1 MKKITIIVP
10 SYNEE
15 EALPYLYERLNAM
28 MNNLN
33 QYEFEVLFIND
44 GSKDRTL
51 ELIKE
56 MRNKD
61 NRISYVNFSRNFGK
75 ETAMIAG
82 LDYATGDAVIF
93 IDADLQDP
101 PELIPELIKYWEE
114 GYDDVYARRS
124 SRKGET
130 FLKKFTSKMYYKV
143 LQSLTR
149 VEIQKDT
156 GDFRLLDRR
165 CVNAL
170 KKMRETQRCSK
181 SMFSW
186 IGYKKKEVM
195 YDRDPRVAGKTKW
208 NYKKLVD
215 LAIDG
220 ITAFTTSPLRISTFL
235 SIPTFLAFI
244 IYLIYIIVKC
254 INNSAGIQGY
264 QIIILLNLFSFGVI
278 ILLIG
283 IIGEYLGRI
292 FNETKNRPLYFV
304 DEYNGEKEQNLWDY
318 CYIHVVH
325 HVACIA

>member
-1 MKKITIIVP
+1 MKKVTIIVP

-15 EALPYLYERLNAM
+15 EALPYLYERLNTM

-33 QYEFEVLFIND
+33 QYEFEVLFVND
-44 GSKDRTL
+44 GSKDKTL

-61 NRISYVNFSRNFGK
+61 NRISYVNLSRNFGK

-186 IGYKKKEVM
+186 IGYNKKEVM
-195 YDRDPRVAGKTKW
+195 YDRDPRIAGKTKW

-220 ITAFTTSPLRISTFL
+220 ITAFTTSPLRVSTFL
-235 SIPTFLAFI
+235 SIPTLLAFF
-244 IYLIYIIVKC
+244 IYLIYVIVKC
-254 INNSAGIQGY
+254 ITNNIGVGGY
-264 QIIILLNLFSFGVI
+264 QTIILMNLFFFGVI

-304 DEYNGEKEQNLWDY
+304 DEYNGEKEQNL
-318 CYIHVVH
+318 
-325 HVACIA
+325 